1 MYSIQNTTCLSEEG
15 TVVCVCVCVRELVH
29 TCEQLQTTL
38 YELFRPIRPHQY
50 SVSLSLYGHL
60 PSLYFYRPKSDT
72 CKTCDT
78 LNTKI
83 SSVENPAAKGI
94 LESELRLHQCKS
106 ECAYQQHKEDTAL
119 SQSSQDVDMITFDL
133 QQSHPTPK
141 LATCVVFYKRKMCT
155 YNLGVHDC
163 SNKRGFMFMWPE
175 SVTSRGSH
183 EVCSCVFKY
192 LGVNSTG
199 ASHLIAYSDDC
210 GG

>member
-1 MYSIQNTTCLSEEG
+1 MSNC
-15 TVVCVCVCVRELVH
+15 R
-29 TCEQLQTTL
+29 QLCTSCFGLLGLISAVYLCHCTDTYLRCIFTGQRVTL
-38 YELFRPIRPHQY
+38 AKRVTL
-50 SVSLSLYGHL
+50 
-60 PSLYFYRPKSDT
+60 
-72 CKTCDT
+72 T

-106 ECAYQQHKEDTAL
+106 ECGYQQHKEDTAL

-141 LATCVVFYKRKMCT
+141 LATCVVFYKHKMCT